1 MLEVKNLSIGYGHKK
16 SDPFIVQKDLSFEIC
31 KGEMICLLGPNGCG
45 KSTLL
50 RTLAGLQPAFSGTI
64 LINGKDILK
73 MNPKERALLISLVLT
88 DPIEQQ
94 GLTVIDLLS
103 LGRNPHTGFMGLL
116 SEKDKAIIALSL
128 EQVQMTAYK
137 EKMLTELSDGERQRI
152 MIAKALVQDTPV
164 IFLDEP
170 TAHLDLPNRVEI
182 MLLLHRLARLTG
194 KTIIIS
200 THELELALQIADR
213 VFLMKKQKGLIIDI
227 PEDLII
233 KGSLQEVFEN
243 SSVRFDP
250 YTGNFKMNH
259 SGRNPV
265 SLLSK
270 GEGYRTIWTEKA
282 LIRNGYFIQSDTET
296 VIRVNEKRKE
306 WELDTNDSSEIF
318 NSIGD
323 LLKALAD
330 TKEKSL

>member
-1 MLEVKNLSIGYGHKK
+1 MLEVNNLSIGYGQKK
-16 SDPFIVQKDLSFEIC
+16 SDPVIVQENLNFHIG

-50 RTLAGLQPAFSGTI
+50 RTLAGLQPSFQGKI
-64 LINGKDILK
+64 LIEGRELNHLI
-73 MNPKERALLISLVLT
+73 PKERALLISLVLT
-88 DPIEQQ
+88 DSIDQQ
-94 GLTVIDLLS
+94 GLKVMDLLA

-116 SEKDKAIIALSL
+116 SEDDHKMITQSL
-128 EQVQMTAYK
+128 EQVQMAEYRDK
-137 EKMLTELSDGERQRI
+137 ILSELSDGERQRI

-182 MLLLHRLARLTG
+182 MLLLHRLARMTG

-213 VFLMKKQKGLIIDI
+213 VFLMKKKKGLIIDI
-227 PEDLII
+227 PEDMII

-250 YTGNFKMNH
+250 YTGNFRMNH
-259 SGRNPV
+259 SGRIPV

-323 LLKALAD
+323 LLKALTD
-330 TKEKSL
+330 IKEKSL

>member
-306 WELDTNDSSEIF
+306 WELD
-318 NSIGD
+318 
-323 LLKALAD
+323 
-330 TKEKSL
+330 